1 MSEIKPGAT
10 PQLEIDASRQWMSWM
25 QEQKLSFAFS
35 TYQGGKVFFIGSKPD
50 GKMDVFERTFNRV
63 MGLCTDG
70 TDKFYLSSLWQLWR
84 FDNVLPKGELFQ
96 QRYDRMFLPTKA
108 WTTGDLDIH
117 DMGVGADGQLYFINC
132 LFSCL
137 ATVSDGYS
145 FKPLWKPEW
154 ISRLVPEDRCHLNGL
169 AMVDG
174 KPKYVSAISQTDVNE
189 GWREHRRDGGV
200 IIDIESNEIV
210 CSGLS
215 MPHSPRWYRGKLYVH
230 NSGTGE
236 FGYVDFETKS
246 FVALAFVPGY
256 LRGLTFTGDYAV
268 AGLSEPRDN
277 KSFQGLQ
284 LSEELEKRGI
294 QARCGLQVID
304 LRDGSLPHNLRIKG
318 FINELYDVVS
328 LPDVR
333 MSYAVGTQ
341 KDEIRRVVRMDETGL
356 HKA

>member
-1 MSEIKPGAT
+1 
-10 PQLEIDASRQWMSWM
+10 
-25 QEQKLSFAFS
+25 
-35 TYQGGKVFFIGSKPD
+35 
-50 GKMDVFERTFNRV
+50 
-63 MGLCTDG
+63 
-70 TDKFYLSSLWQLWR
+70 
-84 FDNVLPKGELFQ
+84 
-96 QRYDRMFLPTKA
+96 
-108 WTTGDLDIH
+108 
-117 DMGVGADGQLYFINC
+117 
-132 LFSCL
+132 
-137 ATVSDGYS
+137 
-145 FKPLWKPEW
+145 
-154 ISRLVPEDRCHLNGL
+154 
-169 AMVDG
+169 MVDG

-200 IIDIESNEIV
+200 IIDIESNEVV
-210 CSGLS
+210 CLGLS

-230 NSGTGE
+230 NSGKGE

-341 KDEIRRVVRMDETGL
+341 KDEIRRVVRMDETGVN
-356 HKA
+356 